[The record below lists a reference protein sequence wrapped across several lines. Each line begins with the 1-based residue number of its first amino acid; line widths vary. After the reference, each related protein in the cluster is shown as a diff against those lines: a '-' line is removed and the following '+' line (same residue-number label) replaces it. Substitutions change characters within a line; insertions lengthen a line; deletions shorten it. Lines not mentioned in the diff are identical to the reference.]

1 MQLIVGTKAHAAP
14 ALEHFPERL
23 CRLPRSFTV
32 HAEAGLGRPFDFTG
46 WSWGSLGMLSPQQ
59 GNGYDCAIFCP
70 ILLARSLAHR
80 VSLRSGHGG
89 WSNLELDRHR
99 DLVTRELL
107 TGRVL
112 SSSK

>member
-1 MQLIVGTKAHAAP
+1 MDQGLSLSLSLTLLLSLMLTLSLHTLTRSASQ
-14 ALEHFPERL
+14 AL
-23 CRLPRSFTV
+23 
-32 HAEAGLGRPFDFTG
+32 LGRPFDFTG

-89 WSNLELDRHR
+89 WSNLELDKHR
-99 DLVTRELL
+99 DLITRELL

-112 SSSK
+112 SSSR